1 MNQVKLRHHPTLR
14 QITCHD
20 HFALTSPV
28 DIQGLPL
35 QVAQTLLDLS
45 PVLVCKKPDE
55 PIYWQLNSNPT
66 LELLKQ
72 HPEQH
77 KLYVSM
83 LYMPAEVVDDTLTGA
98 LLFAPALNYR
108 ENNKLLSN
116 LSHRT
121 QQAKSQLNQPP
132 SKKKLAQW
140 ANVKPSAIRK
150 EKRTDKSKEI
160 SILHG

>member
-1 MNQVKLRHHPTLR
+1 MKVKRLAMNQVKLRHHPTLS

-35 QVAQTLLDLS
+35 QVVQTLLDLS
-45 PVLVCKKPDE
+45 PVLACKNTDE
-55 PIYWQLNSNPT
+55 PIDWQLNLNPT

-83 LYMPAEVVDDTLTGA
+83 LYMPTEVIDDTLTGA

-116 LSHRT
+116 LSHRV
-121 QQAKSQLNQPP
+121 QQAKSRLTQSP
-132 SKKKLAQW
+132 SKKQLAQW
-140 ANVKPSAIRK
+140 ANVKPSAIRNIK
-150 EKRTDKSKEI
+150 DI
-160 SILHG
+160 NG